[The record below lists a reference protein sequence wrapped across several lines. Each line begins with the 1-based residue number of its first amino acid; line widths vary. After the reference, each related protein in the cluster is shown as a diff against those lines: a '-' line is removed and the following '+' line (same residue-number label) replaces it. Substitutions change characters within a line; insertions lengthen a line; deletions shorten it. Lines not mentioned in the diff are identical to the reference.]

1 MLTVSNLSYRVN
13 GRALIN
19 NVSFSIQP
27 GKLVGIIGA
36 NGAGKSTLMKLL
48 SMELLPTNGCVTWN
62 DRCIQSYAVED
73 LARVRA
79 ALRQSSATAHQFNV
93 QEVVMM
99 GRYPHFK
106 SRPQLNDSI
115 IVEDE
120 LDMAELD
127 HLAFQPY
134 QQLSGGEQQRVSMSR
149 TLVQLKDM
157 NGVRQAKCL
166 LLDEPLNHLDIK
178 YAHDLLSRVVSFV
191 DQGNTAVVVLHD
203 IQKAAHF
210 CDEVIVLNGGEVY
223 SEGTPDKVFTKKMM
237 KDCFDVEAEI
247 IPFKDQ
253 LIIHIAS
260 ELSRTI

>member
-13 GRALIN
+13 GRVLVN
-19 NVSFSIQP
+19 NVSFHLQP

-48 SMELLPTNGCVTWN
+48 SMEHLPTSGSVTWN
-62 DRCIQSYAVED
+62 DRCMQSYSLEE
-73 LARVRA
+73 LAKERA
-79 ALRQSSATAHQFNV
+79 ALRQSGVTAHQFNV

-106 SRPQLNDSI
+106 ARPQLNDSI

-120 LDMAELD
+120 LDLAELD
-127 HLAFQPY
+127 HMAFQPY
-134 QQLSGGEQQRVSMSR
+134 QQLSGGEQQRVSLSR
-149 TLVQLKDM
+149 TFVQLKDI

-178 YAHDLLSRVVSFV
+178 YAHELLSRVTSFV

-203 IQKAAHF
+203 IQKAAQF
-210 CDEVIVLNGGEVY
+210 CDEIIVLNNGEVY
-223 SEGTPDKVFTKKMM
+223 SKGTPETVFTKRMM
-237 KDCFDVEAEI
+237 RDCFGVDAEI
-247 IPFKDQ
+247 ISFKDQ
-253 LIIHIAS
+253 LLIHITS